1 MTVCFVGFGT
11 LYSFIH
17 VVHFISHS
25 LFVSFSNQDKLI
37 VDPAAFD
44 LQGSMKEFRNVCSKF
59 KILKYDLLSSPV
71 HG

>member
-1 MTVCFVGFGT
+1 MLCA
-11 LYSFIH
+11 S
-17 VVHFISHS
+17 SHIL
-25 LFVSFSNQDKLI
+25 LFVSLPKQDKLI

-59 KILKYDLLSSPV
+59 KILKDDLLSSHI